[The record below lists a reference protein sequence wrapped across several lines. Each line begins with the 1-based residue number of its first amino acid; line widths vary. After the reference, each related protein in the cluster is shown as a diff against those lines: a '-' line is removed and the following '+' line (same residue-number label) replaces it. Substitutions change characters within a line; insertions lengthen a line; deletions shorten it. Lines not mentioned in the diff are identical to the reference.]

1 MKKIILA
8 SLILVISGCSTGKVN
23 DQNKTNSDKR
33 ISVEQVKKGIISL
46 GSIFKKGDEG
56 AQKEEKVAGNWDTHT
71 SELGFTLKYPQEV
84 EFYPSNKEKSLL
96 VVKVLDLDT
105 LSATSTIGEGWEKL
119 ANDIEKGEAGEN
131 WGVVLENSR
140 KISKIGDTYVRKGVV
155 FSSDESCDVIFEKEV
170 IFAIGRKLVTISL
183 LGNKD
188 AIIKENIDYFRDNI
202 EICPDNKVWRF
213 ERQSEFYQKL
223 EQNELSGSTKIWFDL
238 FDEIIDTLEISPIV
252 SDEVNI
258 DPQTLGSE
266 NSELIWP
273 QISGIK
279 DQVISEKVA
288 KIIDFEKVSGK
299 NIQEVLNAK
308 EKSSY
313 VVNYNDNNILSLSL
327 YVNSKSGEPGKIGKN
342 ILIDLK
348 KGEALQAKDVFKK
361 DKINDLLSLCDKK
374 LQENISKYKIEG
386 YSDRKFEEGYL
397 ENFIFLENGFRFDVP
412 PIDNKL
418 ATQEVYV
425 IVSLDETK
433 DYLMAKEIF
442 E

>member
-23 DQNKTNSDKR
+23 DQNEQKTGKS
-33 ISVEQVKKGIISL
+33 ISVEQAKRGIISL
-46 GSIFKKGDEG
+46 GSIFKKGDG
-56 AQKEEKVAGNWDTHT
+56 GDQKEEKVAGNWDTYT

-105 LSATSTIGEGWEKL
+105 LTATSTIGEEWEKL
-119 ANDIEKGEAGEN
+119 ANDIEKGEEGDN

-202 EICPDNKVWRF
+202 EACPDNKVWHF

-223 EQNELSGSTKIWFDL
+223 EQNELAGSAKIWFDL

-279 DQVISEKVA
+279 NQEISEKVA
-288 KIIDFEKVSGK
+288 KTIDFEKVSGK
-299 NIQEVLNAK
+299 NTQAAQDAK
-308 EKSSY
+308 EESSY
-313 VVNYNDNNILSLSL
+313 VVNYNDNNILSLSF
-327 YVNSKSGEPGKIGKN
+327 YVNFKSGEASKTGKN
-342 ILIDLK
+342 ILLDLR
-348 KGEALQAKDVFKK
+348 KGVALQVKDIFKK
-361 DKINDLLSLCDKK
+361 DRINDLLSLCDKK

-386 YSDRKFEEGYL
+386 YSDRKFEEGSL
-397 ENFIFLENGFRFDVP
+397 ENFIYSEKGFRFDVP
-412 PIDNKL
+412 AIDDKL
-418 ATQEVYV
+418 ETQEVYV
-425 IVSLDETK
+425 IVSLDEVK
-433 DYLMAKEIF
+433 DYLIAKEIF